1 MRHRVM
7 VIGGANDEG
16 CIVIDV
22 EVVVAFVWR
31 ISAGGDVLGDHA
43 TFFDAMLSD
52 ELEQRSRK
60 FGRQVVRAERIPGS
74 IAYDNDI
81 LRRVVGEPC
90 ACGKAVLYADG
101 VDLGPVD
108 RAIEERVGR

>member
-1 MRHRVM
+1 
-7 VIGGANDEG
+7 
-16 CIVIDV
+16 
-22 EVVVAFVWR
+22 
-31 ISAGGDVLGDHA
+31 
-43 TFFDAMLSD
+43 MLSD

-81 LRRVVGEPC
+81 LRRVIGEPC
-90 ACGKAVLYADG
+90 TCGKAVLYADG

-108 RAIEERVGR
+108 RAIDERVGRADEPRLSQPLVVGLCFRQGLGSPRRIGMRGKRRSIAEVANGEGEP